1 MSRYLVDRIAALPNV
16 EVVTQARGHRARGPR
31 RHARGDPLAQQVR
44 CEETQRPIRHLF
56 LFIGAEPNTDWLADS
71 ACAARRQGLRAD
83 RRGAGNGRAA
93 AGDEPP
99 RRLRDRRRA
108 LGLGQARRRRG
119 RRGRAGR
126 RRAAR
131 LSRGALI
138 LLPHGPAR
146 GDWVSSPQRRHKI
159 SRRTPWTG
167 ASWWRSA
174 RLVRSLSALH
184 PRCAQTPTW
193 PQRSVRF
200 LVPLGPGSGVDI
212 TARLIADKLSAKWG
226 KPVVVENKPGGD
238 AIVAIT
244 AFTGANDDHTLLMAP
259 TSTFTAHP
267 FLHEKLPYD
276 VKELVPIVRVS
287 NTVIAIGV
295 PASLGINSMDELL
308 KRAKAEPGKLNM
320 ASATGAND
328 FVTVGFLKQANVDIA
343 RVPYRD
349 TVQAINDL
357 AEGRIQ
363 LYVAAYAIMRPQV
376 QAGKVKVLALM
387 NNERAPMLPDV
398 PTAREAGTPGLSM
411 DGLVGL
417 FGAKEMPKEVRDQIA
432 ADVIAAARDPELST
446 RIGATG
452 QIVRPGG
459 ADEFAKEIEL
469 QAKIVSNS
477 AAAAGIKRM
486 LQN

>member
-1 MSRYLVDRIAALPNV
+1 M
-16 EVVTQARGHRARGPR
+16 
-31 RHARGDPLAQQVR
+31 
-44 CEETQRPIRHLF
+44 
-56 LFIGAEPNTDWLADS
+56 
-71 ACAARRQGLRAD
+71 D
-83 RRGAGNGRAA
+83 RRS
-93 AGDEPP
+93 
-99 RRLRDRRRA
+99 LLIA
-108 LGLGQARRRRG
+108 LGALTT
-119 RRGRAGR
+119 
-126 RRAAR
+126 
-131 LSRGALI
+131 LSI
-138 LLPHGPAR
+138 PA
-146 GDWVSSPQRRHKI
+146 Q
-159 SRRTPWTG
+159 
-167 ASWWRSA
+167 
-174 RLVRSLSALH
+174 
-184 PRCAQTPTW
+184 AQTSSQSW

-200 LVPLGPGSGVDI
+200 IVPLGPGSGVDI
-212 TARLIADKLSAKWG
+212 TARVIADRLSAKWG

-238 AIVAIT
+238 AILAIS
-244 AFTGANDDHTLLMAP
+244 AFTQANDDHVLLMAP

-276 VKELVPIVRVS
+276 VKDLVPIVRVS
-287 NTVIAIGV
+287 NTVIAVGV
-295 PASLGINSMDELL
+295 PASLGVNSMDDLL

-328 FVTVGFLKQANVDIA
+328 FVTVGFLKQENADIA

-376 QAGKVKVLALM
+376 QAGKVKVIALM

-417 FGAKEMPKEVRDQIA
+417 FGPKEMPKDVRDHIA
-432 ADVIAAARDPELST
+432 ADVIATASDKDLSAK
-446 RIGATG
+446 IAATG

-469 QAKIVSNS
+469 QSKVVSDA
-477 AAAAGIKRM
+477 AAAAGFKRM

>member
-1 MSRYLVDRIAALPNV
+1 M
-16 EVVTQARGHRARGPR
+16 
-31 RHARGDPLAQQVR
+31 
-44 CEETQRPIRHLF
+44 
-56 LFIGAEPNTDWLADS
+56 
-71 ACAARRQGLRAD
+71 D
-83 RRGAGNGRAA
+83 RRKLVA
-93 AGDEPP
+93 
-99 RRLRDRRRA
+99 LCA
-108 LGLGQARRRRG
+108 LGTL
-119 RRGRAGR
+119 
-126 RRAAR
+126 
-131 LSRGALI
+131 ALTTA
-138 LLPHGPAR
+138 PA
-146 GDWVSSPQRRHKI
+146 
-159 SRRTPWTG
+159 
-167 ASWWRSA
+167 
-174 RLVRSLSALH
+174 L
-184 PRCAQTPTW
+184 AQTPAW

-295 PASLGINSMDELL
+295 PASLGINSMEDLL

-328 FVTVGFLKQANVDIA
+328 FVTVGFLKQSNVDIA

-376 QAGKVKVLALM
+376 QAGKVKILALM

-398 PTAREAGTPGLSM
+398 PTARRGRHTGALDGWAGRPVRLE
-411 DGLVGL
+411 
-417 FGAKEMPKEVRDQIA
+417 GAFQRKSA
-432 ADVIAAARDPELST
+432 T
-446 RIGATG
+446 RL
-452 QIVRPGG
+452 PP
-459 ADEFAKEIEL
+459 
-469 QAKIVSNS
+469 
-477 AAAAGIKRM
+477 M
-486 LQN
+486 